1 MEKLKEWCWEA
12 ANKITYVDWR
22 EDMQNWGK
30 KNPKRLTSV
39 PGTTLEINSKE
50 QNACPCTT
58 NSIKGVNVAFIE
70 GSYISQYYLK

>member
-1 MEKLKEWCWEA
+1 
-12 ANKITYVDWR
+12 
-22 EDMQNWGK
+22 MQNWGK
-30 KNPKRLTSV
+30 KTPKRLTSV